1 MRSPF
6 ADCDAVLYSEVRSV
20 KYRNENYNYTFVCY
34 RCPVT
39 NELFTTDEQDE
50 VNMAQVLNQYRDAHN
65 IPYADEIR
73 NVRRAYGVS
82 ALKMSQIL
90 SWGDNQY
97 RLYENGEMPNA
108 NNGKQLRAIQNPSVF
123 CNYVDM
129 SSLTEEEKRNIKERA
144 ISSVYNPNNYRNF
157 VKQAIF
163 GNKQNGKYIG
173 YTYQSLSKLKNVMLY
188 FIGKYKRVFQTQM
201 NKLLFY
207 VDFLSYREFGHGI
220 TGLSYF
226 ANNFGPV
233 PTNWDKVFCLTDDVV
248 KEVIICDN
256 GNEGYILTSTMP
268 FDEQDFSSEEL
279 SILDKVCTKFDSMS
293 PRQISEESHKEKAWI
308 DNVHNHNLIDYSYA
322 FSMIT
327 I

>member
-1 MRSPF
+1 MKSPF
-6 ADCDAVLYSEVRSV
+6 ADCEAFLHKENRSV
-20 KYRNENYNYTFVCY
+20 KYRNEEYTYTFICY
-34 RCPVT
+34 RCQVT

-50 VNMAQVLNQYRDAHN
+50 VNMAQVLNQYRDTHN

-73 NVRRAYGVS
+73 DVRKAYGIS

-123 CNYVDM
+123 CSYVDM
-129 SSLTEEEKRNIKERA
+129 SSLSEGEKEDIKKRA
-144 ISSVYNPNNYRNF
+144 MSSVYNHDSYRNF
-157 VKQAIF
+157 VRKAIF
-163 GNKQNGKYIG
+163 GNKQKGKYIG
-173 YTYQSLSKLKNVMLY
+173 YTYQSLGKLKNVMLY

-207 VDFLSYREFGHGI
+207 VDFLSYRESGHGI

-233 PTNWDKVFCLTDDVV
+233 PQNWDKVFSLTDDVI
-248 KEVIICDN
+248 KEVVNCDN

-268 FDEQDFSSEEL
+268 FDEQEFSSEEL
-279 SILDKVCTKFDSMS
+279 NILKKVCVKFETMS

-308 DNVHNHNLIDYSYA
+308 DNVQDHKLIDYSYA
-322 FSMIT
+322 FDLIT